1 MMKSLSVGAALAL
14 ATSSLMAA
22 DLEGRLA
29 YENSAD
35 LAFGSAGIVSE
46 VMVKLGDKVKKGDTL
61 VKLDDRAYRAA
72 AKAAALNLDAASLNY
87 DEAKREYDRAKEM
100 YDRTALSEHE
110 RVIAEIAVR
119 RADVEYAQVQAASIE
134 AQMALEQATIKA
146 PFDGVVSWVEV
157 GLGEYV
163 NNSLAVN
170 AQVGVVNTGSMIV
183 SANITAEDAAKIGQS
198 VSVSAGGKSLS
209 VESVSVSVEADQA
222 GTYPVVVRVK
232 AAEGLRAGQAAIISY

>member
-1 MMKSLSVGAALAL
+1 MMKSLSVGIALAL

-29 YENSAD
+29 YEQSAD
-35 LAFGSAGIVSE
+35 LAFGSVGIVSE
-46 VMVKLGDKVKKGDTL
+46 VMVKLGDQVKKGDAL
-61 VKLDDRAYRAA
+61 AKLDDRAYKAA
-72 AKAAALNLDAASLNY
+72 AKAAALNLAAASLSY
-87 DEAKREYDRAKEM
+87 EEAKREYDRAQEM

-110 RVIAEIAVR
+110 RAIAEIAVR
-119 RADVEYAQVQAASIE
+119 RADVEYAQVQAVSTE

-183 SANITAEDAAKIGQS
+183 SANIAAEDAAKIGQS